1 MNKTHDH
8 KPLIIQ
14 TVVKTGSV
22 GFSHSQRVNKCA
34 PDARLWCGALGNGG
48 GGGVCAQEAYVL
60 KGWDRNKHTGDHD
73 VNRVKN
79 R

>member
-48 GGGVCAQEAYVL
+48 GGVSVLRKLMFSRDGTEISTQE
-60 KGWDRNKHTGDHD
+60 TMT
-73 VNRVKN
+73 
-79 R
+79 